1 MIEGGPKKSGSA
13 SSLDDHANDA
23 SAGASHRTEPL
34 EPMTLSLMGK
44 LFGVP
49 LLIIGSIVGGAV
61 LVVVLFGAP
70 STSEQR
76 SVDSLLQA
84 LESSSGQ
91 RSMGVLLPKEKELWQ
106 TALELAE
113 RLKKKDVELS
123 EEELEAVTSRI
134 ASLLLTDLRHVSDM
148 VSEGEE
154 RENQLEIRG
163 GRLSFLIHALGQTER
178 PEAIEPL
185 IEVVRAGQEPFVAVA
200 IMKLADLK
208 HLANAKTAVE
218 PLLSVLHER
227 YGTETRLVTCTALS
241 VLADR
246 GDERVVRALESVRVS
261 QEGELAWA
269 AALALARIGST
280 AGKMVLL
287 DLMDREFWESQNR
300 YEIKDKDGNIRRYP
314 MPPGRVESFLIASI
328 EAASGLEDAELR
340 KMIERLESDRAP
352 AVRAAAVKASRRS
365 SDQAPATIGPETRG

>member
-1 MIEGGPKKSGSA
+1 
-13 SSLDDHANDA
+13 
-23 SAGASHRTEPL
+23 
-34 EPMTLSLMGK
+34 MTLSLMGK